1 MACTG
6 GGFREYDKG
15 SRYVSFGMHI
25 CFFDL
30 ENPSHQ
36 ALTNF
41 TKKYIIASIGYDM
54 HMMKVSGIFRRKS
67 AAQIRMKVLY
77 DGRKIHKIFKK
88 RNRDR

>member
-6 GGFREYDKG
+6 GGFREYDKE

-25 CFFDL
+25 CFFDF

-54 HMMKVSGIFRRKS
+54 HMINISDGFKQKS

-77 DGRKIHKIFKK
+77 DGRKIYKSVKK
-88 RNRDR
+88 